1 MFIKRTGLLLLLL
14 AYLVMLGHA
23 MIPHHH
29 HSGEDDLAHHHQ
41 EAHHH
46 NHSEVPAGDL
56 GLFFTHLV
64 HADIIS
70 TNTPAFRFVPTITDT
85 PLLLAVYLNVEFH
98 FANDLEAAKLFEPP
112 PEPFLLASFV
122 ISRYGFRAPPFA
134 VA

>member
-1 MFIKRTGLLLLLL
+1 MIVKRTGFLLLLI

-23 MIPHHH
+23 FIPHHH

-46 NHSEVPAGDL
+46 NHAKIPDGDL

-70 TNTPAFRFVPTITDT
+70 TRTPSFRFVQTVIDS
-85 PLLLAVYLNVEFH
+85 PLLLAVFLNVEFH
-98 FANDLEAAKLFEPP
+98 FADDLEVAKHFEPP
-112 PEPFLLASFV
+112 PEPFLYSSFI
-122 ISRYGFRAPPFA
+122 ISRFGFRAPPFQ